1 MDKTIVPNLIRGG
14 LPKSGT
20 TYLYNILSQHNEIC
34 ASSVKEIALYMS
46 VVRKNKRPDL
56 SLYKKYFDHYKTE
69 KYLLEASPQYF
80 FNTKI
85 IAPIIRDDFSKLKL
99 IFCFRNPTDHLFSLY
114 KNGLRSMRIKM
125 GTSFDEDFKRRKYYP
140 GLNNKELLI
149 HWIECFEE
157 NNIKVIFFENLIS
170 NTAEEITNIFNWLDI
185 DISGVGNFKT
195 ENINMG
201 GIPKSIF
208 LQKLIKIIF
217 GAQTKEYIPHKLE
230 MILRKM
236 IRINMTDI
244 NIYTELTDEIIN
256 EINILYHDSKID
268 FSNYLKKIGYDNHLP
283 KWLQSVL

>member
-1 MDKTIVPNLIRGG
+1 MNKTILPNLIIGG

-20 TYLYNILSQHNEIC
+20 TFLYNILSQHDEIC

-46 VVRKNKRPDL
+46 LVRNNKRPDL
-56 SLYKKYFDHYKTE
+56 TLYKNYFDHYKTE
-69 KYLLEASPQYF
+69 KYILEASPQYF
-80 FNTKI
+80 INTKI
-85 IAPIIRDDFSKLKL
+85 IAPIIKDDFSKLKL
-99 IFCFRNPTDHLFSLY
+99 IFCFRNPIDHLFSLY
-114 KNGLRSMRIKM
+114 KNGLRNMRIKM
-125 GTSFDEDFKRRKYYP
+125 GTSFDDHFKKRKYYP
-140 GLNNKELLI
+140 GLNNKELMI
-149 HWIECFEE
+149 HWIEYFGES
-157 NNIKVIFFENLIS
+157 NIKVIFFENLIS
-170 NTAEEITNIFNWLDI
+170 NTTEEIKNIFNWLDI
-185 DISGVGNFKT
+185 DISSAENFKT